1 MLYVLSPIFLVL
13 SLRRYHRK
21 QGRMIPLWRVP
32 LDRRILSAGLLGV
45 AMFALVHNLLFNFEG
60 FKGHMHF
67 ITRIAP
73 SSASESGVVNY
84 PVTVQLANANIADV
98 RPGMTAV
105 ATILDDEAGVSWL
118 VPTSALV
125 EGQGNT
131 MVIILRDGQPT
142 RVPVTSAGSQGEWTV
157 VRSNELQAGD
167 EAVGSVRSF
176 LNQGD
181 ASGGFGPP
189 GGGPGFGG
197 AVRGAGGGR
206 PQ

>member
-1 MLYVLSPIFLVL
+1 MSDDEFWLAAVAVGL
-13 SLRRYHRK
+13 SLDP
-21 QGRMIPLWRVP
+21 QLI
-32 LDRRILSAGLLGV
+32 
-45 AMFALVHNLLFNFEG
+45 
-60 FKGHMHF
+60 
-67 ITRIAP
+67 
-73 SSASESGVVNY
+73 ES
-84 PVTVQLANANIADV
+84 
-98 RPGMTAV
+98 M
-105 ATILDDEAGVSWL
+105 
-118 VPTSALV
+118 
-125 EGQGNT
+125 GQGNT

-142 RVPVTSAGSQGEWTV
+142 RVPVTSAGSQGEWTI

-167 EAVGSVRSF
+167 EAVGSVSSF